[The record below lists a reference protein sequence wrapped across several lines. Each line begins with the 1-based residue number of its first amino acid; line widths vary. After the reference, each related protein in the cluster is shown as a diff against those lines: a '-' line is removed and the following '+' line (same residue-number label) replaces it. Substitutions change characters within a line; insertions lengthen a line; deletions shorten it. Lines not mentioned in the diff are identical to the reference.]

1 MQNNHSAVRFN
12 PFKVNIKAVI
22 RETLT
27 QNRGNV
33 DYSFNIKTS
42 KDCNTKSELLYQDH
56 SYQNDYNTENDNYL
70 LENIKTTNK
79 LNLYNTKTNT
89 FNKVTNEKSNI
100 QNNSF
105 LEGKLDLN
113 QYLVTN
119 PTSNFII
126 RVKGDSMSK
135 VGINTGDL
143 LIVDRSAKVTNN
155 KIVVA
160 AINDELLVKRI
171 RFAENTIQLISEND
185 QYQPISIRREDNFD
199 IWGVVKSVIKTM

>member
-1 MQNNHSAVRFN
+1 MQNNQSAVRFN
-12 PFKVNIKAVI
+12 PFKVNIKAVV

-27 QNRGNV
+27 NRRSDI
-33 DYSFNIKTS
+33 DYNFNIKTAKEYS
-42 KDCNTKSELLYQDH
+42 TKTEVIYQDNSYKSGYTNENQNYNFENTKA
-56 SYQNDYNTENDNYL
+56 ENR
-70 LENIKTTNK
+70 
-79 LNLYNTKTNT
+79 LNLYNTKFNNLNKDSNLNNNT
-89 FNKVTNEKSNI
+89 
-100 QNNSF
+100 F

-119 PTSNFII
+119 PSNNFII

-135 VGINTGDL
+135 IGINTGDL
-143 LIVDRSAKVTNN
+143 LIVDRTAKVTNN